1 MPVEII
7 PATDSRD
14 MRRFIMLPFRLYR
27 DDPLW
32 IPPLISQERS
42 QFDRGKNPAFDYCDA
57 KFFLAVRDGRTVGRV
72 VATVNRRYMEKTGR
86 SCGRFGWFECEDNRD
101 TAFSLMEAAE
111 SWLAERGM
119 TEISGPMGFT
129 DNDMTGFLIE
139 GFDELPTI
147 AGSYNPPWYS
157 EMMVERG
164 YAKEVDYVEYR
175 ITVPDE
181 IPEKV
186 GRMAELIRQRSRI
199 RVFNERST
207 RALSRKWGHQ
217 VFEVLNESYRELY
230 GTTLLDRREIEY
242 YIKTYLGQVD
252 PEFIKLAADGDRIVG
267 FIIAMPNLSRGF
279 QKARGRLFP
288 FGFIHI
294 IRDMKKSR
302 VLDFYLA
309 GIRPEY
315 QGKGIDAVM
324 AYEMA
329 RSALARGMEY
339 AESNHELEDNR
350 KIQAMWKMYDKR
362 LHRRI
367 RVYTRSLPGVDDG
380 GMTADRQDG

>member
-1 MPVEII
+1 MPVKIL
-7 PATDSRD
+7 PVTDKKT
-14 MRRFIMLPFRLYR
+14 MMQFIKLPFRLYR

-32 IPPLISQERS
+32 IPPLISQEKS
-42 QFDRGKNPAFDYCDA
+42 QFDSGVNPAFDYCDTE
-57 KFFLAVRDGRTVGRV
+57 FFIAVRDGRPVGRV
-72 VATVNRRYMEKTGR
+72 AAIINRRYLEKTGR
-86 SCGRFGWFECEDNRD
+86 ACGRFGWFDCEDNRD
-101 TAFSLMEAAE
+101 TAFCLLEAAE
-111 SWLAERGM
+111 DWMRERGM
-119 TEISGPMGFT
+119 SEISGPMGFT
-129 DNDMTGFLIE
+129 DNDMTGFLVE

-147 AGSYNPPWYS
+147 AGSYNPPWYN
-157 EMMVERG
+157 EMITARG
-164 YAKEVDYVEYR
+164 YRKEVDYVEYK

-181 IPEKV
+181 IPEKTV
-186 GRMAELIRQRSRI
+186 RLVELIKKRSRI
-199 RVFNERST
+199 RVFNETST

-217 VFEVLNESYRELY
+217 VFEVLNEAYRDLF
-230 GTTLLDRREIEY
+230 GTTLLDEREIDY

-294 IRDMKKSR
+294 LRDMKKSR

-315 QGKGIDAVM
+315 QGKGIDALM
-324 AYEMA
+324 AYEIA
-329 RSALARGMEY
+329 ISALARGMEF
-339 AESNHELEDNR
+339 AESNHELEEN
-350 KIQAMWKMYDKR
+350 KKVQAMWKMYDKR

-367 RVYTRSLPGVDDG
+367 RVYNRSLEHRDA
-380 GMTADRQDG
+380 AD